1 MEWTDTALVLSL
13 GRFREIDV
21 WLRLLTRRH
30 GILHAFAFG
39 GSRSRKRFPGCLDML
54 NLLHVRVD
62 TGRTGQFPTLCE
74 ASLLWGP
81 RALRTGGSRLGMAV
95 NCLRFLEA
103 LGLPQDDTGETLT
116 LTQALLALLEG
127 EAPVPEILP
136 ILFRLR
142 LASAQGYVPAFDRC
156 SACGAPLGFSRDG
169 HAESGTDAFWSVA
182 EGTVRCPRCA
192 AGRGPRSQGR
202 LTPAMLRAL
211 VTVQNEAP
219 DAWGHDGLTV
229 HERQDCA
236 RYIDEFV
243 QYHLGLVW
251 DRGRFGKV

>member
-54 NLLHVRVD
+54 NLLRIRVD

-81 RALRTGGSRLGMAV
+81 RSLRTGGSRLGMAV

-103 LGLPQDDTGETLT
+103 LGLPQDDTGEALT
-116 LTQALLALLEG
+116 LTQALLALLE
-127 EAPVPEILP
+127 EDATVPETLP

-156 SACGAPLGFSRDG
+156 SACGAPLGSSDAG
-169 HAESGTDAFWSVA
+169 SGTEAFWSVA
-182 EGTVRCPRCA
+182 EGAVRCARCA
-192 AGRGPRSQGR
+192 TGRGTRSQGQ

-211 VTVQNEAP
+211 ATVQSAP
-219 DAWGHDGLTV
+219 PECWGHDDLSA

>member
-54 NLLHVRVD
+54 NLLRIRVD

-81 RALRTGGSRLGMAV
+81 RSLRTGGSRLGMAV
-95 NCLRFLEA
+95 NCVRFLEA
-103 LGLPQDDTGETLT
+103 LGLPQDDAGEALT
-116 LTQALLALLEG
+116 LTHALLALLEG
-127 EAPVPEILP
+127 ETPVPETLP
-136 ILFRLR
+136 LLFRLR

-156 SACGAPLGFSRDG
+156 SACGAPLGFSEHD
-169 HAESGTDAFWSVA
+169 HAGEDAFWSVA
-182 EGTVRCPRCA
+182 EGAVRCLHCA
-192 AGRGPRSQGR
+192 AGKGQRSQGR
-202 LTPAMLRAL
+202 LSPAMLRAL
-211 VTVQNEAP
+211 STVQGSPP
-219 DAWGHDGLTV
+219 DCWGHDGLTA

>member
-21 WLRLLTRRH
+21 WLRLLTHRH
-30 GILHAFAFG
+30 GIVHVFAFG

-54 NLLHVRVD
+54 NLLRIRVD

-74 ASLLWGP
+74 ASLVWGP
-81 RALRTGGSRLGMAV
+81 RSLRTGGSRLGMAM

-103 LGLPQDDTGETLT
+103 LGLPQDDAGEALT
-116 LTQALLALLEG
+116 LTQSLLTLLEG
-127 EAPVPEILP
+127 DAAVPETLP

-142 LASAQGYVPAFDRC
+142 LASGQGYVPSFARC
-156 SACGAPLGFSRDG
+156 SACGAPLGFNEGDTAG
-169 HAESGTDAFWSVA
+169 EDAFWSVP
-182 EGTVRCPRCA
+182 EGAVRCPRCA
-192 AGRGPRSQGR
+192 AGKGQRSQGR

-211 VTVQNEAP
+211 ATVQDAP
-219 DAWGHDGLTV
+219 PECWGHDGLTA

>member
-54 NLLHVRVD
+54 NLLRVRVD

-81 RALRTGGSRLGMAV
+81 HSLRTGGGRLGMAM

-103 LGLPQDDTGETLT
+103 LGLPQDDAGETLT
-116 LTQALLALLEG
+116 LTQELLTLLEG
-127 EAPVPEILP
+127 NAPVPETLP

-142 LASAQGYVPAFDRC
+142 LASVQGYVPAFDRC
-156 SACGAPLGFSRDG
+156 TACGEPLGFSRNG
-169 HAESGTDAFWSVA
+169 HAGVETSAFWSIA
-182 EGTVRCPRCA
+182 EGAVRCPRCA
-192 AGRGPRSQGR
+192 AVRGQRSQGQ
-202 LTPAMLRAL
+202 LTPAMIRAL
-211 VTVQNEAP
+211 DTVQNATPET
-219 DAWGHDGLTV
+219 WGHEALTA